1 MEIEEADP
9 LTEEAL
15 SATEEEPEGF
25 HDGAVPGSQGDD
37 MPRVLVVDDDE
48 SLRLLYTSELADEGY
63 DIDAVSS
70 GREALEYLDGSKP
83 DVVILDIKM
92 EGMDGL
98 AVLDEIMKRDK
109 TIPVVLNTAYSN
121 FKSDF
126 TTWSAD
132 AYIVKSSDLSELKK
146 TIKQVLGEA

>member
-1 MEIEEADP
+1 
-9 LTEEAL
+9 
-15 SATEEEPEGF
+15 
-25 HDGAVPGSQGDD
+25 

-48 SLRLLYTSELADEGY
+48 SLRLLYTSELSDEGY
-63 DIDAVSS
+63 DVEAVSS
-70 GREALEYLDGSKP
+70 GKEALDYLDSGKP

-126 TTWSAD
+126 STWSAD
-132 AYIVKSSDLSELKK
+132 AYIVKSSDLSELKT
-146 TIKQVLGEA
+146 TIKQVLGET